1 MKRPE
6 PGLVSLVGAGPGHPD
21 YLTRK
26 GERCLREADVVFHD
40 ALVTSDVLALAGD
53 AECVDVGKRA
63 GRESAAQEAIED
75 ALIGASRRG
84 LRVVRLKGGDAFVFG
99 RGGEEALALSAAGV
113 PFEIVPGVSAS
124 IAAPALGG
132 IPVTHRG
139 LSSAFLVVNGADP
152 DTFEELVSGVAPGSM
167 TLVVMMA
174 LGARAAIAVA
184 LINLGWQ
191 VRMPAAIVAGASMT
205 GAWTWRG
212 TLAELGASVL
222 PETAAE
228 LPGTL
233 VIGPVT
239 ALPLSVTNG
248 LAAPAEARVVYVRA

>member
-1 MKRPE
+1 MKAVE

-21 YLTRK
+21 YLTLK
-26 GERCLREADVVFHD
+26 GLRCLREADVIFHD
-40 ALVTSDVLALAGD
+40 ALVTNEVLALAGD
-53 AECVDVGKRA
+53 AECIDVGKRA
-63 GRESAAQEAIED
+63 GRESTEQEAIEE
-75 ALIGASRRG
+75 ALIASSRRG

-99 RGGEEALALSAAGV
+99 RGGEEALALSLAGV

-139 LSSAFLVVNGADP
+139 LSSAFMVVNGADP
-152 DTFEELVSGVAPGSM
+152 EAFEELVSGVAPGSM
-167 TLVVMMA
+167 TVVVMMA
-174 LGARAAIAVA
+174 LGARAAIAGA

-191 VRMPAAIVAGASMT
+191 VRTPAAIVAGASLS

-212 TLAELGASVL
+212 TLAELGASAL
-222 PETAAE
+222 PVAAAE

-233 VIGPVT
+233 VIGAVA
-239 ALPLSVTNG
+239 ALPLSLANG
-248 LAAPAEARVVYVRA
+248 VPSAVEMGVAHVRA

>member
-1 MKRPE
+1 MKAVE

-21 YLTRK
+21 YLTLK
-26 GERCLREADVVFHD
+26 GLRCLREADVIFHD
-40 ALVTSDVLALAGD
+40 ALVTNEVLALAGD
-53 AECVDVGKRA
+53 AECIDVGKRA
-63 GRESAAQEAIED
+63 GRESTEQEAIEE
-75 ALIGASRRG
+75 ALIASSRRG

-99 RGGEEALALSAAGV
+99 RGGEEALALSLAGV

-139 LSSAFLVVNGADP
+139 LSSAFMVVNGADP
-152 DTFEELVSGVAPGSM
+152 DAFEELVSGVAPGSM
-167 TLVVMMA
+167 TVVVMMA
-174 LGARAAIAVA
+174 LGARAAIAGA

-191 VRMPAAIVAGASMT
+191 VRTPAAIVAGASLS

-212 TLAELGASVL
+212 TLAELGASAL
-222 PETAAE
+222 PVSVAE

-233 VIGPVT
+233 VIGAVA
-239 ALPLSVTNG
+239 ALPLSLANG
-248 LAAPAEARVVYVRA
+248 VPSAVEMGVAHVRA

>member
-1 MKRPE
+1 MKRVE

-21 YLTRK
+21 YLTLK
-26 GERCLREADVVFHD
+26 GLRCLREADVVFHD
-40 ALVTSDVLALAGD
+40 ALVTSEVLALAGN
-53 AECVDVGKRA
+53 AECIDVGKRG
-63 GRESAAQEAIED
+63 GRESTEQEAIEA
-75 ALIGASRRG
+75 ALIAASRRG

-99 RGGEEALALSAAGV
+99 RGSEEAMALSVAGV

-124 IAAPALGG
+124 IAAPALSG

-152 DTFEELVSGVAPGSM
+152 DAFEELVSGVAPGSV
-167 TLVVMMA
+167 TVVVMMA
-174 LGARAAIAVA
+174 LGARAAIAGA

-191 VRMPAAIVAGASMT
+191 VRTPAAIVAGASMA

-212 TLAELGASVL
+212 TLAELGVSTQPAS
-222 PETAAE
+222 AD

-233 VIGPVT
+233 VIGPVA
-239 ALPLSVTNG
+239 ALPLSLANG
-248 LAAPAEARVVYVRA
+248 VPSAVEMRVAHVRA